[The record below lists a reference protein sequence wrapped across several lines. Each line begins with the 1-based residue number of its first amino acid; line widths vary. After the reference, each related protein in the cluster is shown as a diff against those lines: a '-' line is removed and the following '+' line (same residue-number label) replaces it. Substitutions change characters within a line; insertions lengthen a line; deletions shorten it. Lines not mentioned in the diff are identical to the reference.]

1 MATTLASDHVL
12 AVLYKPYVF
21 PDAPT
26 QTEEAPA
33 RPPVGLLD
41 VDPDGGARSDCMG
54 CIAFVTSLVFPH
66 EVRGKFS
73 KKQARQSTEVSRLK
87 SLKNRLLLAG

>member
-1 MATTLASDHVL
+1 MSTFTRYPPKFVATTLASDHVL

-41 VDPDGGARSDCMG
+41 V
-54 CIAFVTSLVFPH
+54 V
-66 EVRGKFS
+66 
-73 KKQARQSTEVSRLK
+73 K
-87 SLKNRLLLAG
+87 SYGLLPVPTQLLLARSLITPDTAETE